1 MIKLL
6 NAGFTRLKK
15 DKLFWGLTVVVIG
28 FALIMLYNAY
38 SDMLEYGGNVSV
50 DEYFFNVGM
59 LIGFAIAIFASVYLG
74 NEYSN
79 GTLRNKIVMGHNRI
93 KIYLSNLIIVSVI
106 SVFWVLLFDFVTA
119 CIGIPL
125 FGNIQMDIGKFLLLF
140 VIILL
145 LSIAFASIF
154 TFIAMVCSNKT
165 ATSRF
170 SKTAFKQLKLRF
182 LVPLN
187 QQALTITIIR
197 FIFTS
202 AIRTDKSF
210 IQDMAALTDPAF
222 LDSRNSKHQGMVFD
236 IPSHHST
243 STNHCPTSNRM
254 ATHDCGV
261 SSNGCTFLDYCPLV
275 ILVSF
280 RVLRPRSKIVC
291 KDTRWAAEHMIFE
304 FNAFIHRNVVLNLYT
319 VSNSD
324 IVGNIHVLTKRTVL
338 ADSST
343 GLDMTEMPDSRSFPN
358 DNIAIHITALM
369 DKIIVIAHLS
379 NSPLKSNVEQSSS
392 GSFTGFPVACDL

>member
-93 KIYLSNLIIVSVI
+93 KIYLSNLIIVSII

-140 VIILL
+140 VIVLL

-165 ATSRF
+165 ATSIICLVTVFAMMFGSTMLFNLLSAPPTTVEYSMVDGQFEPQEVPNPRYPTEQERKIYQTILNIMPQGQAF
-170 SKTAFKQLKLRF
+170 SIVGYEDWDYK
-182 LVPLN
+182 
-187 QQALTITIIR
+187 ALPFYSLGVII
-197 FIFTS
+197 IFTG
-202 AIRTDKSF
+202 AGLIIFKR
-210 IQDMAALTDPAF
+210 
-222 LDSRNSKHQGMVFD
+222 
-236 IPSHHST
+236 
-243 STNHCPTSNRM
+243 
-254 ATHDCGV
+254 
-261 SSNGCTFLDYCPLV
+261 
-275 ILVSF
+275 
-280 RVLRPRSKIVC
+280 
-291 KDTRWAAEHMIFE
+291 KD
-304 FNAFIHRNVVLNLYT
+304 
-319 VSNSD
+319 
-324 IVGNIHVLTKRTVL
+324 
-338 ADSST
+338 
-343 GLDMTEMPDSRSFPN
+343 
-358 DNIAIHITALM
+358 
-369 DKIIVIAHLS
+369 
-379 NSPLKSNVEQSSS
+379 LK
-392 GSFTGFPVACDL
+392 

>member
-140 VIILL
+140 VIVLL

-165 ATSRF
+165 ATSIICLVTVFAMMFGSTMLFNLLSAPPTTVEYSMVDGQFEPQEVPNPRYPTEQERKIYQTILNIMPQGQAF
-170 SKTAFKQLKLRF
+170 SIVGYEDWDYKVLPFYSLG
-182 LVPLN
+182 V
-187 QQALTITIIR
+187 II
-197 FIFTS
+197 IFTG
-202 AIRTDKSF
+202 AGLIIFKR
-210 IQDMAALTDPAF
+210 
-222 LDSRNSKHQGMVFD
+222 
-236 IPSHHST
+236 
-243 STNHCPTSNRM
+243 
-254 ATHDCGV
+254 
-261 SSNGCTFLDYCPLV
+261 
-275 ILVSF
+275 
-280 RVLRPRSKIVC
+280 
-291 KDTRWAAEHMIFE
+291 KD
-304 FNAFIHRNVVLNLYT
+304 
-319 VSNSD
+319 
-324 IVGNIHVLTKRTVL
+324 
-338 ADSST
+338 
-343 GLDMTEMPDSRSFPN
+343 
-358 DNIAIHITALM
+358 
-369 DKIIVIAHLS
+369 
-379 NSPLKSNVEQSSS
+379 LK
-392 GSFTGFPVACDL
+392 